1 MSLDE
6 RSAIFRK
13 SDELRAAGKKE
24 EALAMSKTC
33 PLSPYLAK
41 IAKEKI
47 GVDYLRNNRLGPKR
61 RRNLDAIG
69 LTGLDGVI

>member
-13 SDELRAAGKKE
+13 ADELRAAGKKE
-24 EALAMSKTC
+24 EAMAMSKTC

-41 IAKEKI
+41 ILKEKV
-47 GVDYLRNNRLGPKR
+47 GVDYLRKSGWNMAEAEVEFGKDW
-61 RRNLDAIG
+61 LDR
-69 LTGLDGVI
+69 